1 MSLLEE
7 KLAKDIIVK
16 TFMSLQSY
24 IEEGKTDK
32 KHLIGRV
39 LCDFQENE
47 LLLLEM
53 FFKETV
59 MLHPNKRE
67 IKYKFLE
74 TLNVFKSV

>member
-7 KLAKDIIVK
+7 KLAKDLIVK

-59 MLHPNKRE
+59 ILHPNKRE

-74 TLNVFKSV
+74 TLNTFKSV

>member
-7 KLAKDIIVK
+7 KLAKDLIVK
-16 TFMSLQSY
+16 TFMSLQFY

-53 FFKETV
+53 FFKETI
-59 MLHPNKRE
+59 MLQPSKQE

-74 TLNVFKSV
+74 TLNTFKSV